1 MIIIAHRALIRPD
14 GSVFEYPIPGVD
26 TAIKELRPGCSF
38 QLMNNTFVEW
48 SDPEGREPPTGEEI
62 TAEVKREEEIWWKY
76 EYERKRGK
84 LYPTIEHQL
93 DLLFHDIEEGKLDK
107 TGSFYNVIKKVKDKY
122 PKPNNINT

>member
-1 MIIIAHRALIRPD
+1 MAYRVLIRPD

-38 QLMNNTFVEW
+38 QLLNNTFVEW

-62 TAEVKREEEIWWKY
+62 VEEVKREEKIWWEY

-84 LYPTIEHQL
+84 RYPAIEHQL
-93 DLLFHDIEEGKLDK
+93 DLLFHDIEEGNLDK
-107 TGSFYNVIKKVKDKY
+107 TGSFYRAIKKVKEEF
-122 PKPNNINT
+122 PKP

>member
-1 MIIIAHRALIRPD
+1 MSSAQVAECL
-14 GSVFEYPIPGVD
+14 FFVD

-38 QLMNNTFVEW
+38 QLLNNTFVEW

-62 TAEVKREEEIWWKY
+62 VEEVKREEKIWWEY

-84 LYPTIEHQL
+84 RYPAIEHQL
-93 DLLFHDIEEGKLDK
+93 DLLFHDIEDCKLDK
-107 TGSFYNVIKKVKDKY
+107 TGSFYSVIKKVKYKY

>member
-1 MIIIAHRALIRPD
+1 
-14 GSVFEYPIPGVD
+14 
-26 TAIKELRPGCSF
+26 
-38 QLMNNTFVEW
+38 MNNTFVEW
-48 SDPEGREPPTGEEI
+48 NDPEGRQPPTGEEI

-93 DLLFHDIEEGKLDK
+93 DLLFHDIEDGKLDK

-122 PKPNNINT
+122 PKPNNINI